1 MPLLF
6 LRVCLKKIRIRNPA
20 NDGRGRV
27 REAGG
32 LRRPRNQEGSVLLLL
47 VLLVLMGL
55 VVSTRDVFLAT
66 TTAFWASTSMH
77 TTRTSNTNNMRH
89 SKNSNHNRNQTKQY
103 HTPAPILENCENRDP
118 SSALF
123 EDTDDDYDQ
132 NPTAFGAILRGEAP
146 AACLTESTSLL
157 AFRDRSPRARFH
169 GLIIP
174 KRWIRTVQDLTRDD
188 LPMLHEMKQMADSF
202 LTTTATTS
210 QQRLVFHI
218 PPFHSINHL
227 HLHVLDEDT
236 LDWIGR
242 IKYRV
247 ETRHCTEWRT
257 VVNRLER
264 NESPTRFAA
273 SCNKGRP
280 ECLVGTY
287 HVSYRVFRR
296 AFELVQTQPLARSL
310 TRSFTL
316 TTHRVSRPDAS
327 MRLI

>member
-1 MPLLF
+1 MAFNPLEWLISWLQDSICIEIFRVVRLGRMPLLF
-6 LRVCLKKIRIRNPA
+6 LLVCLKKIRIRNPT
-20 NDGRGRV
+20 NDGRRRV

-32 LRRPRNQEGSVLLLL
+32 LRRQRNQEGSVLLLL

-66 TTAFWASTSMH
+66 TTTAFWASTMH
-77 TTRTSNTNNMRH
+77 TSTTRTSNTNNMRR
-89 SKNSNHNRNQTKQY
+89 SKNRNHNRNQTKQY
-103 HTPAPILENCENRDP
+103 HTPAPIPENCENRDP

-123 EDTDDDYDQ
+123 EDSTDDYDQ

-146 AACLTESTSLL
+146 AACLIESTSLL
-157 AFRDRSPRARFH
+157 AFRDRSPRAQFH
-169 GLIIP
+169 ALIIP
-174 KRWIRTVQDLTRDD
+174 KRWIRTVQDLTKDD

-202 LTTTATTS
+202 LTTTN

-218 PPFHSINHL
+218 PPFHSVDHL
-227 HLHVLDEDT
+227 HLHVLDEET

-280 ECLVGTY
+280 ECFVGTY
-287 HVSYRVFRR
+287 HVSYRVC
-296 AFELVQTQPLARSL
+296 VC
-310 TRSFTL
+310 
-316 TTHRVSRPDAS
+316 
-327 MRLI
+327 